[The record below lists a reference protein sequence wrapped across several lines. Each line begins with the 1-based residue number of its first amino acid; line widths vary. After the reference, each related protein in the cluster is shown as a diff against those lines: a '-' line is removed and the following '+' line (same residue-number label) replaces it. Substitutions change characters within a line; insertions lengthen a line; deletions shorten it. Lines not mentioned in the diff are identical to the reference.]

1 MMRPKAIKHNRLIVG
16 LFFVGLVITAVALF
30 WITYLGSLSIAD
42 HEVERTAEKEQ
53 SLVNL
58 VFEQHLNQLENHLR
72 ITSVD
77 EDLIEAIRAAD
88 SRAAI
93 EILGRLNQNIDGALP
108 DVLILDHEKQ
118 MGWLNV
124 SLTLVDVA
132 KILPGRLLRTMAP
145 DVWRLY
151 ETDNNV
157 VAIMAVPVIDPS
169 DGRVIA
175 RLLGGSVLNDSY
187 ILLDRLASIL
197 NADSVAIVHEGHSVA
212 GFGRLAD
219 EATLAKSLDL
229 LSDNMY
235 RLEASRL
242 LIKSIL
248 FLDEHNHPILAITDQ
263 PSDTITNVRQTYLTF
278 FAPFLLF
285 AAIASLVAAYL
296 LNRFTSPALTKL
308 IEYATN
314 LRETR
319 DVVPYDPGRIDEF
332 NKLGSMFEEAFD
344 TVQATNA
351 QYREL
356 IDGSLQGVIIHA
368 REKIIYV
375 NRALL
380 EMLGYNP
387 DRPEELV
394 GQHIW
399 KIYAADEHKR
409 LKSYR
414 ELRRRGDLV
423 PDFYEVQGL
432 RKGGEVI
439 WLETHVRLTVW
450 NDQKA
455 IYVTTSDISDRKEQ
469 ERLIS
474 QHANFDALTGLP
486 NRTLFLDRLRQA
498 VQRSLQSGNLCA
510 LMYLDLDRFKT
521 LNDSFGHDF
530 GDRLIKTTAQRI
542 EAAVPPGETVA
553 RLGGDE
559 FAIIL
564 TDAEDEWDIERVA
577 SDILEVVSEPVS
589 ADDAQET
596 RVSASIGITVCPD
609 DGDTIE
615 GLLRQADAAMYSAKS
630 EGGGNFRFFASQMNE
645 KAAHAI
651 RLEIALRHAIENEKL
666 DLHFQPIINYKT
678 NMIAGCEVL
687 ARWTDPEL
695 GPVSPAEFIPIAEET
710 GLIVPLGNWVLR
722 QACEFYMSCADQGFR
737 MNGIGV
743 NVSPRQCR
751 DHEFIESIKTILKE
765 TGMDPRRLHMEITE
779 SVMFDDNGIDPVVL
793 LNAIRDLGIK
803 LSLDDFGTGYSSL
816 SYLKQLPFDTLK
828 VDRSFVRDL
837 EGDVDGQAL
846 VKTIIAMAENLGIHV
861 ICEGAET
868 EEQCQLLAEFGCQ
881 MIQGFHLA
889 RPMPRNEFLD
899 FASDKQFTD
908 PAVQKAG

>member
-1 MMRPKAIKHNRLIVG
+1 MTRPKAIKHNRLVIG
-16 LFFVGLVITAVALF
+16 LFFFGLVITALALF
-30 WITYLGSLSIAD
+30 WITYLGSLSIAG
-42 HEVERTAEKEQ
+42 HEVERTAVKEQ
-53 SLVNL
+53 SLVEL
-58 VFEQHLNQLENHLR
+58 VFEQHLSQLENHLR
-72 ITSVD
+72 ITSVNR
-77 EDLIEAIRAAD
+77 DLISAVRASD
-88 SRAAI
+88 SRAAT
-93 EILGRLNQNIDGALP
+93 EILGNLNQNIDGALP

-124 SLTLVDVA
+124 SLALVDVA
-132 KILPGRLLRTMAP
+132 DLLPGRLLRTMPP

-151 ETDNNV
+151 ETNHNV
-157 VAIMAVPVIDPS
+157 VAVMAVPIVDPA

-175 RLLGGSVLNDSY
+175 RLLGGSVLNDSFT
-187 ILLDRLASIL
+187 LLNALANVL
-197 NADSVAIVHEGHSVA
+197 DADSVAIVHEEHPVA
-212 GFGRLAD
+212 AFGRLAD
-219 EATLAKSLDL
+219 KATLAKALNR
-229 LSDNMY
+229 LSNDTY
-235 RLEASRL
+235 RLEASSL
-242 LIKSIL
+242 LIKSTL
-248 FLDEHNHPILAITDQ
+248 FLDEHNHPILAVTEQ
-263 PSDTITNVRQTYLTF
+263 PSDTIANVRQTYLTY

-285 AAIASLVAAYL
+285 AAIASLAAAFL

-308 IEYATN
+308 IDYATN

-319 DVVPYDPGRIDEF
+319 DVVPYDPDRIAEF
-332 NKLGSMFEEAFD
+332 NRLGSMFEEAFE

-351 QYREL
+351 QYRDL
-356 IDGSLQGVIIHA
+356 IDGSLQGVVIHA
-368 REKIIYV
+368 REEILYV

-380 EMLGYNP
+380 EILGYDP

-399 KIYAADEHKR
+399 KIYAPDEHKR
-409 LKSYR
+409 LRSYR
-414 ELRRRGDLV
+414 ELRSRGELV
-423 PDFYEVQGL
+423 PEFYEVQG
-432 RKGGEVI
+432 RSKTGESI
-439 WLETHVRLTVW
+439 WLETHVRETVW
-450 NDQKA
+450 NDHKA
-455 IYVTTSDISDRKEQ
+455 VYVTTSDIGDRKEQ
-469 ERLIS
+469 ERLIA

-486 NRTLFLDRLRQA
+486 NRNLFLDRLRQA

-510 LMYLDLDRFKT
+510 LMFLDLDRFKT
-521 LNDSFGHDF
+521 LNDSFGHDY
-530 GDRLIKTTAQRI
+530 GDRLINAIARRI
-542 EAAVPPGETVA
+542 ESAVPQGETVA

-564 TDAEDEWDIERVA
+564 TDVEDEWDIERVA
-577 SDILEVVSEPVS
+577 SDILATVSEPIS
-589 ADDAQET
+589 TDDDQET
-596 RVSASIGITVCPD
+596 RATASVGITVCPD

-615 GLLRQADAAMYSAKS
+615 GLLRQADVAMYSAKS
-630 EGGGNFRFFASQMNE
+630 EGGNSFRFFASQMND
-645 KAAHAI
+645 KAAHAV
-651 RLEIALRHAIENEKL
+651 RLEIALRHAIENQKL

-722 QACEFYMSCADQGFR
+722 QACEFYMSCAEQGFR

-751 DHEFIESIKTILKE
+751 DHDFIESIKTILRE
-765 TGMDPRRLHMEITE
+765 TGMDARRLHMEITE
-779 SVMFDDNGIDPVVL
+779 SMMFEDNGIDPVVL

-816 SYLKQLPFDTLK
+816 SYLKQLPIDTLK

-837 EGDVDGQAL
+837 EADADGQAL

-868 EEQCQLLAEFGCQ
+868 EGQCQLLAEFGCQ

-889 RPMPRNEFLD
+889 RPMPRKEFLD
-899 FASDKQFTD
+899 FASGKQFSDTI
-908 PAVQKAG
+908 VQQAG